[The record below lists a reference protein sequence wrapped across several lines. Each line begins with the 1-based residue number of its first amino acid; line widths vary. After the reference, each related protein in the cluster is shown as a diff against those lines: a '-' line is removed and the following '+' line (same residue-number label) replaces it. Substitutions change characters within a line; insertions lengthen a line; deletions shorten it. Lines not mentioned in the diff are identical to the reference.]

1 MKKIVKGALAIF
13 AGVGG
18 FGVST
23 IVASANRQYSV
34 ARSNSVK
41 LVWRRSMGQHA
52 LTATKGARYSKH
64 LGVRYSNNAAT
75 KSVTW
80 YTDAHEKLY
89 RKAKG
94 NSAIYY
100 HIKSAD
106 GALQGWIWRGYLKQ
120 ATDGSRTGTTDNATQ
135 TTPVSGDAQVVQ
147 AIKDLGHGAKP
158 DPASMSLAKRV
169 LKQATSGQYT
179 FQTIGQLN
187 PANPNLK
194 DSTTTAIFGVDTAK
208 PLDSTEEQW
217 ATLMANNGIGN
228 FGMGT
233 GLAQTGLLIEDHLD
247 LFNRLSGYNEPST
260 EFYGQQGLTAKN
272 FFRDV
277 KIGVATTTLKNGQQA
292 MFAIFRYPAKYSQLT
307 YNE

>member
-1 MKKIVKGALAIF
+1 MKKIVKGALALV

-23 IVASANRQYSV
+23 MTASANRQYSM

-41 LVWRRSMGQHA
+41 LVWRKSMGRHA
-52 LTATKGARYSKH
+52 LTATRGARYSKH
-64 LGVRYSNNAAT
+64 LGVRYSDNVAT
-75 KSVTW
+75 QSVTW

-100 HIKSAD
+100 HVKSSD

-120 ATDGSRTGTTDNATQ
+120 ISGTTSTTNKTNATQ
-135 TTPVSGDAQVVQ
+135 TTPANGDAVAQ

-179 FQTIGQLN
+179 FKTIGQLN
-187 PANPNLK
+187 PANPNLR

-247 LFNRLSGYNEPST
+247 LLNRLSGYNEPST
-260 EFYGQQGLTAKN
+260 EFYGQQGLNAKN

-292 MFAIFRYPAKYSQLT
+292 MFAIFRYPAKYSKLT